1 MTQMIES
8 YITLIL
14 CRSTSQERTYNVYSR
29 GDPRVAQARGR
40 PVPGHTVLK
49 KLWSDLRGNS
59 RKYRAWLSPH
69 KPIVYSS
76 ETLETVK
83 HLLSQKRHHPLR
95 QPLVGTVIAHTNNGL
110 VAIDANGGRAYFS
123 SLLRFSCIVAQ
134 AC

>member
-59 RKYRAWLSPH
+59 RKYRAWLPPH
-69 KPIVYSS
+69 KAIVYSG
-76 ETLETVK
+76 ETLET
-83 HLLSQKRHHPLR
+83 
-95 QPLVGTVIAHTNNGL
+95 LVVTEKASPTAFTIGGYGDRAHE
-110 VAIDANGGRAYFS
+110 
-123 SLLRFSCIVAQ
+123 
-134 AC
+134 